1 MDSVMSNVQS
11 LSTGISPVWAR
22 ENLTPLRSNRKSS
35 ATLSLALPTYS
46 LEVDEF
52 VFDGT
57 VIYLNPALEFD
68 LRGGHEND
76 GWEVRGRGL
85 YASVFVQEPSIEA
98 AEKELR
104 EDWLPFL
111 WEEYALEKD
120 SVLSLEARELK
131 YYLLGR
137 AGK

>member
-11 LSTGISPVWAR
+11 LSTGVTPVWAR
-22 ENLTPLRSNRKSS
+22 ENLTLLVSNRESS
-35 ATLSLALPTYS
+35 ATLNLELPTYS
-46 LEVDEF
+46 LEIDEF
-52 VFDGT
+52 VFNGT
-57 VIYLNPALEFD
+57 FIYLNPALEFD
-68 LRGGHEND
+68 LCRGHEND

-85 YASVFVQEPSIEA
+85 YASVFVQEPNTEA

-120 SVLSLEARELK
+120 SILSPEARELK
-131 YYLLGR
+131 YYLLER